1 MKKGTLWTRD
11 EYIVVLNLY
20 YKLPFGKLNR
30 GTKEVKELAALMG
43 RTNNSVAM
51 RLSNFAACDPYII
64 STGRHGLE
72 AGKVQCQPYWDEFY
86 NDREALLFESEKI
99 LAKLENSTIDEK
111 FVAELK
117 DIENLQGEDK
127 VRAVKTR
134 VTSRYFALLSSQ
146 IIQGDVL
153 LRG

>member
-72 AGKVQCQPYWDEFY
+72 AGKVQCQPYWVGCSK
-86 NDREALLFESEKI
+86 FESKSGIKNSVI
-99 LAKLENSTIDEK
+99 L
-111 FVAELK
+111 VH
-117 DIENLQGEDK
+117 
-127 VRAVKTR
+127 
-134 VTSRYFALLSSQ
+134 LSC
-146 IIQGDVL
+146 
-153 LRG
+153 

>member
-64 STGRHGLE
+64 SQDAMVWRLVKYNVSPIGTNFIMIV
-72 AGKVQCQPYWDEFY
+72 KPYSLRVRRFWQ
-86 NDREALLFESEKI
+86 NLRIQLLMKS
-99 LAKLENSTIDEK
+99 L
-111 FVAELK
+111 
-117 DIENLQGEDK
+117 
-127 VRAVKTR
+127 
-134 VTSRYFALLSSQ
+134 
-146 IIQGDVL
+146 
-153 LRG
+153 

>member
-1 MKKGTLWTRD
+1 MKKGTPWTRD

-51 RLSNFAACDPYII
+51 RLCNFAACDPYII

-72 AGKVQCQPYWDEFY
+72 AGKIQCQPYWDEFY
-86 NDREALLFESEKI
+86 NDRETLLFESEKI
-99 LAKLENSTIDEK
+99 LANLENSSLDE
-111 FVAELK
+111 
-117 DIENLQGEDK
+117 
-127 VRAVKTR
+127 
-134 VTSRYFALLSSQ
+134 
-146 IIQGDVL
+146 
-153 LRG
+153 